1 MPTILFSHPKNI
13 KRKSNFLKSQFCSL
27 SPGLLAVLFKLKT
40 SNQGRS
46 LNFKGIWILLR
57 TFHFYGSGSLN
68 FATDQYT
75 YVLCIINLNVFKKFL

>member
-27 SPGLLAVLFKLKT
+27 SLGLLAVLFKLKT

-75 YVLCIINLNVFKKFL
+75 YVLCIINLNVFKKIL